1 MKKMIALLS
10 VLMFTLV
17 ACTQNESTEAGEETE
32 REVPVEVQEVT
43 KGNLDM
49 VRSFYGRTTP
59 NETIPII
66 PQVAGEVDELKV
78 ENGDEVE
85 KDDEIATIKT
95 MQGIIKVKAPASGYI
110 IELNANEA
118 SLVSNQEPMA
128 VIVDLKT
135 LTVQLQVPDVQL
147 DLFEEGKEVTLELDS
162 AAEETY
168 KATIEHVSKTAN
180 EAGLFPVDLS
190 FDNETTHYRAGVVAT
205 VTMKETVVKDSLLI
219 PTAAL
224 IEENNETYVYT
235 VSDNKAK
242 KVPVTVQATQS
253 EWTAITGE
261 LKEGDPVISSGQLT
275 LDDDIKIKIVG
286 EE

>member
-1 MKKMIALLS
+1 MKKLIFLLAI
-10 VLMFTLV
+10 VMLTLV
-17 ACTQNESTEAGEETE
+17 ACTENDTEDTSEQEE
-32 REVPVEVQEVT
+32 REVPVEVEEVT

-49 VRSFYGRTTP
+49 QRTFYGRTTP
-59 NETIPII
+59 NETTPVI
-66 PQVAGEVDELKV
+66 PQVAGEVDELNV
-78 ENGDEVE
+78 ENGEEVE
-85 KDDEIATIKT
+85 KDDDIATIKSV
-95 MQGIIKVKAPASGYI
+95 QGNIKVEAPASGYI
-110 IELNANEA
+110 IELNASEE

-128 VIVDLKT
+128 VIVDLNT

-147 DLFEEGKEVTLELDS
+147 DLFEEDKEVTLKLES

-180 EAGLFPVDLS
+180 EAGLFPVELS

-205 VTMKETVVKDSLLI
+205 VTMEETVVEDSLLI

-224 IEENNETYVYT
+224 VEENNETFVYT
-235 VSDNKAK
+235 VSENTAK

-253 EWTAITGE
+253 ELTAITGE
-261 LKEGDPVISSGQLT
+261 LNEGDPVITSGQFT
-275 LDDDIKIKIVG
+275 LNDGTKIKTVG